1 MGKLDMENDSLQPLT
16 DIDRIIHEPARLLI
30 LAYLYVVE
38 SADFL
43 FLMRQTGLTK
53 GNLSS
58 HMSKLETAG
67 YVEVVKEFVEKIPRT
82 MLRLTK
88 QGRQAFKD
96 YRQSMKQV
104 LDDLPE

>member
-1 MGKLDMENDSLQPLT
+1 MDNDPLQPLT
-16 DIDRIIHEPARLLI
+16 DIDRIVHEPARLLI

-58 HMSKLETAG
+58 HMSKLEAAG

-88 QGRQAFKD
+88 EGRRAFND